1 VAAAEGSGGTTI
13 SDALRTDAYGQTIG
27 LYPAGGSELPVRFRG
42 LVDLAPTADRDVAG
56 AGSDAL
62 YAMGA
67 RLYSPHLGGFT
78 SLDTYAGR
86 AQDPASLNRYLY
98 AHANPATL
106 IDPDGH
112 KVCEFDSCGVGQNDQ
127 PDPGSTYKPP
137 RPPNSPDPKE
147 QTPAPTTTSTGNPN
161 AGGGNPP
168 QDFFGNV
175 GARIGAL
182 ATVGWDVGTGLVVG
196 VFDLAQCA
204 VPIPGFEGCSP
215 AQLTRSLIENPRGTV
230 AAMARVAAQGI
241 GETRADLLSGDPY
254 RETRAAG
261 SVVVAAAGLLALG
274 KGVVDVARKARL
286 ATRAARDAKLAEE
299 APAGVPQPAQLAAGM
314 KEELRSL
321 AALGVEKNTA
331 IWRPDKAMM
340 ASTLFRVVVGNP
352 KFTMKG
358 RPVGTIIDAAGLEIK
373 AGTSPLEASY
383 QLRLQVYRSIVTGDS
398 LTILTS
404 RPLTGSFSRY
414 LDRWGVTVG
423 DLP

>member
-1 VAAAEGSGGTTI
+1 MATITKFEDLEIWKLAREQAKAIHELTRTNGFAKDFDLKNQINASAGSVMDNIAEGFERFTNKEFSQFLVI
-13 SDALRTDAYGQTIG
+13 SKGSNGELRSQLYRAFDKNYISEDILNIRLDFSILIG
-27 LYPAGGSELPVRFRG
+27 NKTKAFI
-42 LVDLAPTADRDVAG
+42 D
-56 AGSDAL
+56 
-62 YAMGA
+62 
-67 RLYSPHLGGFT
+67 
-78 SLDTYAGR
+78 
-86 AQDPASLNRYLY
+86 YL
-98 AHANPATL
+98 
-106 IDPDGH
+106 
-112 KVCEFDSCGVGQNDQ
+112 KS
-127 PDPGSTYKPP
+127 
-137 RPPNSPDPKE
+137 
-147 QTPAPTTTSTGNPN
+147 
-161 AGGGNPP
+161 
-168 QDFFGNV
+168 
-175 GARIGAL
+175 
-182 ATVGWDVGTGLVVG
+182 
-196 VFDLAQCA
+196 
-204 VPIPGFEGCSP
+204 
-215 AQLTRSLIENPRGTV
+215 
-230 AAMARVAAQGI
+230 
-241 GETRADLLSGDPY
+241 DLLSGDPY

-286 ATRAARDAKLAEE
+286 ATRAARDAKLTEE